1 LPTFAALLKTSVAD
15 IICRYITIMLMFG
28 VFFAQTFSN
37 VIIMADYYINTKVF
51 AQNCEN
57 KDKPWMHCNG
67 KCQVRKKIQQED
79 RKDQEN
85 PERKAENKNELV
97 LSSKSFFANAASLA
111 QIAFNTKNITPL
123 SIGNSIDRH
132 FDIFHPPQA

>member
-1 LPTFAALLKTSVAD
+1 
-15 IICRYITIMLMFG
+15 MFG

-37 VIIMADYYINTKVF
+37 AIIMADYYVNTKVF

-85 PERKAENKNELV
+85 PERRAENKNELV
-97 LSSKSFFANAASLA
+97 LSSKSFFANAANVAQLA
-111 QIAFNTKNITPL
+111 SSAKKITPL
-123 SIGNSIDRH
+123 SIGSPVYRH
-132 FDIFHPPQA
+132 TDIFHPPQA